1 MTFHFYKLQLFYRY
15 TRCFYSPFSPSPSES
30 SKAAR
35 DGIII
40 LLLYLRCHGGARYN
54 ATKNIFHICMFYR
67 CCSFSVS
74 LFFFVCNLCFS
85 DIEKGF
91 KSSILSFQTIKQS
104 FSALQE
110 ATTEQIMYQTIKNG
124 SIFSNR
130 HRKHHSIDITKCS
143 YQRPNYISV
152 FSIFTLRNHI
162 FKYHYE

>member
-1 MTFHFYKLQLFYRY
+1 MFLQSLF
-15 TRCFYSPFSPSPSES
+15 PFSI
-30 SKAAR
+30 
-35 DGIII
+35 GIIKGCERWNHNTI
-40 LLLYLRCHGGARYN
+40 VVSALPRRRKIQCHKKYFSYLYVLSMLLLLSI
-54 ATKNIFHICMFYR
+54 TI
-67 CCSFSVS
+67 
-74 LFFFVCNLCFS
+74 FFVCNLCFS

-104 FSALQE
+104 FSVLQE

-130 HRKHHSIDITKCS
+130 HRKHHSIDITKYS